1 MEVDA
6 SDDHLYEL
14 LYIIIIYSGLCYLL
28 RFSLLA
34 VCSAGISS
42 EQISAPRDFFQKFAI
57 SVTRFLSRNM
67 SGFLPHDSAKRF
79 VLHFSFISDDLHQLR

>member
-42 EQISAPRDFFQKFAI
+42 EQISAPRDFFSEICYFSHQI
-57 SVTRFLSRNM
+57 SFKKYVRFLATRFSKEIRAALL
-67 SGFLPHDSAKRF
+67 FH
-79 VLHFSFISDDLHQLR
+79 LR